1 MGSFPR
7 KVSLLVCVRVPEGEA
22 MLSLIVN
29 RILWAIP
36 TLIFVSFI
44 SFVIIQLPPGDYVT
58 AYVAQLRHSGEYIT
72 EVQEALMREEF
83 GLNDPLLV
91 QYWRWISAII
101 MHGDFGRSLEW
112 NMDVKD
118 MIWDRLAL
126 TLAISTLS
134 MIFTWAIAIP
144 IGVYSAT
151 RQYSFFDY
159 IFTVFGFIG
168 KGIPE
173 FMLALMLMWLGYAYF
188 NMDVGGLFSR
198 QYETAPWSWGK
209 FVDLMEHLWVPIVVL
224 AFGSTAGL
232 IRVMRANMLDELG
245 KPYVETAYAQGFT
258 ERTVV
263 WRYPVRIALN
273 PFISTVGWA
282 LPALFS
288 GDIIAAVVLNLPTT
302 GPLLLKALQM
312 QDMYLAG
319 SFILI
324 LSVFTVIG
332 TVLSDILLAVS
343 DPRIRMA

>member
-1 MGSFPR
+1 
-7 KVSLLVCVRVPEGEA
+7 
-22 MLSLIVN
+22 MLNLIV
-29 RILWAIP
+29 RRVLWAVP

-72 EVQEALMREEF
+72 SAQEAMLRQEF
-83 GLNDPLLV
+83 GLNDPLIV
-91 QYWRWISAII
+91 QYWHWISAIVL
-101 MHGDFGRSLEW
+101 HGDFGRSLEW

-118 MIWDRLAL
+118 MIWDRLGL
-126 TLAISTLS
+126 TLAISSLS
-134 MIFTWAIAIP
+134 MVFTWAIAIP
-144 IGVYSAT
+144 VGVYSAT
-151 RQYSFFDY
+151 RQYSVLDY

-168 KGIPE
+168 KGVPE
-173 FMLALMLMWLGYAYF
+173 FMLALILMWIGFAYL
-188 NMDVGGLFSR
+188 NMDVGGLLSPE
-198 QYETAPWSWGK
+198 YATAPWSWGK
-209 FVDLMEHLWVPIVVL
+209 VVNLLSHLWVPVVVL

-245 KPYVETAYAQGFT
+245 KPYVETAYAQGMT
-258 ERTVV
+258 ERQVV
-263 WRYPVRIALN
+263 WRYPVRIAIN

-332 TVLSDILLAVS
+332 TTVSDILLAWS
-343 DPRIRMA
+343 DPRIRFS

>member
-1 MGSFPR
+1 
-7 KVSLLVCVRVPEGEA
+7 

-72 EVQEALMREEF
+72 ATQEAVMREQF

-101 MHGDFGRSLEW
+101 LHGDFGRSLEW

-118 MIWDRLAL
+118 MIWDRLGL

-134 MIFTWAIAIP
+134 MIFTWMIAIP

-159 IFTVFGFIG
+159 VFTLFGFIG
-168 KGIPE
+168 KGVPE
-173 FMLALMLMWLGYAYF
+173 FMLALILMWLGYVYF

-198 QYETAPWSWGK
+198 EYATAEWSWGK
-209 FVDLMEHLWVPIVVL
+209 FIDLLEHLWVPIVVL

-324 LSVFTVIG
+324 LSVFTVVG

>member
-1 MGSFPR
+1 
-7 KVSLLVCVRVPEGEA
+7 

-72 EVQEALMREEF
+72 ATQEALMREQY

-101 MHGDFGRSLEW
+101 LHGDFGRSLEW

-118 MIWDRLAL
+118 MIWDRLGL

-173 FMLALMLMWLGYAYF
+173 FMLALILMWLGYAYF

-198 QYETAPWSWGK
+198 EYATAPWSWAK
-209 FVDLMEHLWVPIVVL
+209 FVDLLEHLWVPIVVL

>member
-1 MGSFPR
+1 
-7 KVSLLVCVRVPEGEA
+7 

-72 EVQEALMREEF
+72 ELQEAAMRQEF
-83 GLNDPLLV
+83 GLNDPLLA
-91 QYWRWISAII
+91 QYWRWISAIV

-118 MIWDRLAL
+118 MIWDRLGL

-134 MIFTWAIAIP
+134 MIFTWIIAIP

-159 IFTVFGFIG
+159 IFTVFGFVG

-173 FMLALMLMWLGYAYF
+173 FMLALILMWLGYAYF

-209 FVDLMEHLWVPIVVL
+209 FVDLLEHLWVPIVVL

>member
-1 MGSFPR
+1 
-7 KVSLLVCVRVPEGEA
+7 

-58 AYVAQLRHSGEYIT
+58 AYVAQLRHSGEYVT
-72 EVQEALMREEF
+72 AAQEALMREEF
-83 GLNDPLLV
+83 GLNDPMLV

-118 MIWDRLAL
+118 MVWDRLAL

-134 MIFTWAIAIP
+134 MLFTWAIAIP

-173 FMLALMLMWLGYAYF
+173 FMLALMLMWLGYVYF

-209 FVDLMEHLWVPIVVL
+209 VVDLLEHLWVPVVVL

-273 PFISTVGWA
+273 PLISTVGWA

-324 LSVFTVIG
+324 LSVFTVVG

>member
-1 MGSFPR
+1 
-7 KVSLLVCVRVPEGEA
+7 
-22 MLSLIVN
+22 MLSLIIN

-72 EVQEALMREEF
+72 ATQEALMREQF

-101 MHGDFGRSLEW
+101 LHGDFGRSLEW

-118 MIWDRLAL
+118 MIWDRLGL

-173 FMLALMLMWLGYAYF
+173 FMLALILMWLGYAYF

-198 QYETAPWSWGK
+198 EYATAPWSWGK
-209 FVDLMEHLWVPIVVL
+209 FVDLLEHLWVPVVVL